1 MDKTHRVHQE
11 SRPYLWLALLLGVL
25 ICGCAISPDKEKQLA
40 QTEVPVVESIDVN
53 PTPQGTQVAVVSSKS
68 APYTAFKL
76 NDPPRII
83 LDIRG
88 TLSDGL
94 TRTTAVNDGY
104 VKEIRFEEGKTQAV
118 TSRMVVGLTRAMD
131 YEVEAEG
138 NVIAMSLIPKGT
150 VEEAPVATEM
160 PPAAEDAAE
169 IAAQEV
175 KPSDPRIFFEP
186 RASELNQVLGIDF
199 SMLEQGKSR
208 LIVTTDKRAR
218 YELDRKGPKVLNL
231 KLSQTT
237 IPPLLRRHIDATHFV
252 GAVDRIEPTV
262 LADGKGVS
270 IDLYLRA
277 IKGQLDETT
286 FQRLWE
292 EGKTLTVEE
301 AYALALGDGN

>member
-1 MDKTHRVHQE
+1 MNKTHWVHHE
-11 SRPYLWLALLLGVL
+11 SRPYLWLALFLGVL

-40 QTEVPVVESIDVN
+40 QMEVPVVETIDVN
-53 PTPQGTQVAVVSSKS
+53 PTPQGTQVVVASSAS

-104 VKEIRFEEGKTQAV
+104 VKEIEFEEGKTQAM

-160 PPAAEDAAE
+160 SPAAEEAAE
-169 IAAQEV
+169 VAEQEV
-175 KPSDPRIFFEP
+175 EPSDPRIFFEP

-199 SMLEQGKSR
+199 TMLEQGKSR
-208 LIVTTDKRAR
+208 LIITTDKRAR

-237 IPPLLRRHIDATHFV
+237 ILPLLR
-252 GAVDRIEPTV
+252 
-262 LADGKGVS
+262 K
-270 IDLYLRA
+270 
-277 IKGQLDETT
+277 
-286 FQRLWE
+286 
-292 EGKTLTVEE
+292 
-301 AYALALGDGN
+301 